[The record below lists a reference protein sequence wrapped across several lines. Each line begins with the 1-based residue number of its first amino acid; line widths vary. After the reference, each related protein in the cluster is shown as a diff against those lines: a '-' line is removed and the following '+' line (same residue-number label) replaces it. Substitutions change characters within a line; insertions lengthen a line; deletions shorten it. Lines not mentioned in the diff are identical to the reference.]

1 MNLVDLAVTK
11 YLAKRKMD
19 LAERRINRIDR
30 KMNVTSDPIEWGQL
44 ENIKLQYIGVYS
56 QSRQVYMEMM
66 YLTAHL
72 PYQDRIRLQGIVKR
86 VKKK

>member
-11 YLAKRKMD
+11 YLAKKKMD
-19 LAERRINRIDR
+19 LAERRINRIDK
-30 KMNVTSDPIEWGQL
+30 KMTLTNDPNDLGEL
-44 ENIKLQYIGVYS
+44 EDIKLQYIGVYS
-56 QSRQVYMEMM
+56 QSRQVYMEMV

>member
-19 LAERRINRIDR
+19 LSEQRINRYEK
-30 KMNVTSDPIEWGQL
+30 KMSEETDPIEL
-44 ENIKLQYIGVYS
+44 ETLEKVKLQYIGVYS

>member
-11 YLAKRKMD
+11 YLAKKKID
-19 LAERRINRIDR
+19 LADRRINRIEK
-30 KMNVTSDPIEWGQL
+30 KMNQTSDPIELGEL
-44 ENIKLQYIGVYS
+44 EDTKLQYIGVYS